1 MNEMEVAKATMVLP
15 PEAMKASD
23 KTRYSLWK
31 ETGIDQSHLFKLWNG
46 KAGLSVENLEKLADA
61 LGMEVII
68 RPAKAKPRK
77 VKER

>member
-1 MNEMEVAKATMVLP
+1 MSNVLH
-15 PEAMKASD
+15 EIRKAMKASD